1 MKITTMRRAF
11 TVIGLVVVSGI
22 LLTIGWRLDTVELS
36 SIEAARA
43 CMSRTEYPESVS
55 CLDLVESNR
64 TWSFWSSVC
73 SSLATGFIGSVV
85 ILAIVDWYLR
95 VHEDVA
101 VAIRRRR
108 ILVERL
114 VARTRSASASE
125 SQVAV
130 AELRSLGA
138 FADGSL
144 VGVNWSRANL
154 TGVDLEAAILDHAGF
169 ASTQLTGASLSYAK
183 LRRADLGNAILNDVK
198 LAFSD
203 LTGAAVS
210 QEQLMTTYMLWG
222 ATLPDGSRYDGRY
235 NLKGDLQAALERG
248 IDISDEANRITF
260 FQASKQIDN

>member
-1 MKITTMRRAF
+1 
-11 TVIGLVVVSGI
+11 
-22 LLTIGWRLDTVELS
+22 
-36 SIEAARA
+36 
-43 CMSRTEYPESVS
+43 
-55 CLDLVESNR
+55 
-64 TWSFWSSVC
+64 
-73 SSLATGFIGSVV
+73 
-85 ILAIVDWYLR
+85 
-95 VHEDVA
+95 
-101 VAIRRRR
+101 
-108 ILVERL
+108 
-114 VARTRSASASE
+114 
-125 SQVAV
+125 
-130 AELRSLGA
+130 
-138 FADGSL
+138 
-144 VGVNWSRANL
+144 
-154 TGVDLEAAILDHAGF
+154 VDLEAAILDHAGF